1 MGSKRAFDGA
11 KEKGGDKPGIQG
23 GDIIYLDSDR
33 FEGTLVF
40 ALRCIRFRSE

>member
-1 MGSKRAFDGA
+1 MGSNGHSTVPREGR
-11 KEKGGDKPGIQG
+11 DKPGIQG